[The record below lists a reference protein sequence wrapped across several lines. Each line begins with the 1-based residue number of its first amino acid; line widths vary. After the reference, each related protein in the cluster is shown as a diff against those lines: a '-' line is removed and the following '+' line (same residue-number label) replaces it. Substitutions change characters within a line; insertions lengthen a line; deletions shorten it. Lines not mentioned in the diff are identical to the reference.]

1 MILDFMK
8 DILDKFLGLLLALF
22 PLSPFA
28 EPISRLGTL
37 PFLGYINYF
46 FPVGDCIKIAV
57 AWGAAIGLYYLYSVI
72 ARWVK
77 LIS

>member
-1 MILDFMK
+1 MLEMGELF
-8 DILDKFLGLLLALF
+8 DKFIDLLTAVL

-28 EPISRLGTL
+28 EPIAELGEL
-37 PFLGYINYF
+37 PYLGYINYF
-46 FPVGDCIKIAV
+46 FPVGDCVK
-57 AWGAAIGLYYLYSVI
+57 IGLGWIACIGVYYAYSVI